1 MKKIFAILM
10 AICMMASLLCITAFA
25 AEPADELPA
34 PAAGTVMRVGALKKD
49 GKTRVVLK
57 DYDNFEDAWNY
68 AMELAGSSST
78 MKNNGY
84 DRIVVDLYTDWKSD
98 SDGNFTDDWF
108 NGPGFD
114 NDTIFITDDARVTLN
129 LNGHTIDRGLTKDRN
144 DGEVIFIDDDADV
157 IINNGTITGAY
168 SNSEGGALYI
178 EGGANVTLNNV
189 NIIGNK
195 VYNDDGAGVYMY
207 GGATLTVNGGTF
219 ENNSTDGNDESM
231 FFGGAVY
238 TEDSTAIFNNVV
250 FKNNYCKHKGSA
262 IYADNS
268 DVVVNNCT
276 LDGNKAKYSAVYA
289 EGSYV
294 NVTNSTFVNN
304 NSIYMFDLYS
314 TTLVLNST
322 EFRNNDASYILET
335 RYDNVICVTDSRF
348 TDNNAC
354 VMYGAPYGIE
364 EGSFFRNCTFNNT
377 KKAIDH
383 NGKKTSSFCGEFA
396 SVTFY
401 DCSFGNSTFQ
411 YAENM
416 VIENSET
423 SDENAVI
430 SITLL
435 QKDGTMKTVPH
446 TSFDLGWDLAME
458 AAKTNSYDRIVVDL
472 LADWN
477 TGINEFGALIIPEN
491 ARVTL
496 NMNGHTIDRATVSTL
511 NGEVLYISANADV
524 IINDGTITGG
534 CSNGGAGGIHIK
546 DNARV
551 TLNDVNVVGN
561 TSVGSNGA
569 AIAVYDGAILVMNGG
584 SISDSVLSTIDFLFT
599 LVDIYSYGTLYVE
612 DATATLKG
620 VTINGNRSTDSNI
633 EGVAIYADNSTVTLN
648 DCVVSNNGISD
659 VRYGY
664 SEPYDYAESIIGG
677 EDSTF
682 VITNTDFT
690 GNGSISST
698 SDIDYSHLFYLED
711 SSLTIDGGKI
721 TGNKADKLFYFDDS
735 KADLKGVTIT
745 DNESVAFDVD
755 NSSAKVTL
763 TECVLGNNSPV
774 KYEEDI
780 RVDTKGTLVLNAC
793 ELGDTTFQDK
803 AMVTFSNKAVGSM
816 IGGGSLT
823 MIVSILAL
831 AASGVCIFLIV
842 DMRKKLIPATVGN
855 AAEAE
860 EAEE

>member
-1 MKKIFAILM
+1 MKKILAILM
-10 AICMMASLLCITAFA
+10 AICMLVGLLCVSAFA
-25 AEPADELPA
+25 ADAPANELPA
-34 PAAGTVMRVGALKKD
+34 PAAGTVMRVSALKTNGD
-49 GKTRVVLK
+49 TVVIG
-57 DYDNFEDAWNY
+57 DYDNFEDGWND
-68 AMELAGSSST
+68 AIELAGSSST
-78 MKNNGY
+78 MKTNGY
-84 DRIVVDLYTDWKSD
+84 DRIVVDFYTDWKSD
-98 SDGNFTDDWF
+98 TDGNFTDDWF

-114 NDTIFITDDARVTLN
+114 NDTIFITDGARVTLN

-219 ENNSTDGNDESM
+219 ENNSTDGNNEAM
-231 FFGGAVY
+231 YNGGAVY
-238 TEDSTAIFNNVV
+238 TKDSTATFNNVV
-250 FKNNYCKHKGSA
+250 FKNNDCKHKGSA

-289 EGSYV
+289 EESYV

-377 KKAIDH
+377 QRATDH

-435 QKDGTMKTVPH
+435 QKDGTKKTVPH

-472 LADWN
+472 LGDWN
-477 TGINEFGALIIPEN
+477 TSTNDYGALIIPEN

-496 NMNGHTIDRATVSTL
+496 NMNGHTIDRATTSTL

-648 DCVVSNNGISD
+648 DCVVSNNGIPS
-659 VRYGY
+659 VN
-664 SEPYDYAESIIGG
+664 YDYAESIIGG

-780 RVDTKGTLVLNAC
+780 RVDTKGTLVLNDC
-793 ELGDTTFQDK
+793 ELGDTTFKDK
-803 AMVTFSNKAVGSM
+803 TMVSFSNKAVGSM

-823 MIVSILAL
+823 MIVAFIAL
-831 AASGVCIFLIV
+831 AASVASV
-842 DMRKKLIPATVGN
+842 VVNVSMNKKKAAPAVAN
-855 AAEAE
+855 DAE
-860 EAEE
+860 ETEEEE